1 MREKAVCENTNLLD
15 AHARVQTKR
24 NEPTESRTLKL
35 EPKNLKGRNRRKPE
49 DIVFNNELTQQTNT
63 QSQQVASASKHETK
77 AAVNEMIC
85 SSCYLCSASETVQ
98 KFSRFNFLYNITVPY
113 TDI

>member
-15 AHARVQTKR
+15 AHVRVQTKR

-63 QSQQVASASKHETK
+63 QSQQVASASLWLTVGNDHHQNYPSLS
-77 AAVNEMIC
+77 V
-85 SSCYLCSASETVQ
+85 ASVV
-98 KFSRFNFLYNITVPY
+98 SLGVLYC
-113 TDI
+113 

>member
-1 MREKAVCENTNLLD
+1 MNQLLEIQNINRDFQVKKIKVRNNISTIRETSQTQMREKAVCENTNLLE

-63 QSQQVASASKHETK
+63 QSQQVASAYS
-77 AAVNEMIC
+77 
-85 SSCYLCSASETVQ
+85 
-98 KFSRFNFLYNITVPY
+98 
-113 TDI
+113 